1 MQKNAI
7 LIASLPGY
15 TALTDVHGQVAAA
28 YMVEEYVQLINES
41 LVGKSYQLESGGD
54 QLIIA
59 SPNADDIAKT
69 LMRLYRNVAKEKYF
83 LPMQAGMHYGEVLVQ
98 GKQFFGATMSLAAR
112 IATRADGIILASR
125 NFMNALSCPNCFHY
139 IHHDKLQFK
148 DAANTI
154 EIVELLP
161 EYHQPATPGYAIP
174 TNAPPS
180 LGERQSSRYT
190 LAGKL
195 HFFHYRTYRNIFR
208 KKPGPRQTIQ
218 PGCGNPSHASGVS
231 CQPDI

>member
-1 MQKNAI
+1 MQKTAI

-15 TALTDVHGQVAAA
+15 TALTEVHGQVAAA

-148 DAANTI
+148 DVAAAI

-161 EYHQPATPGYAIP
+161 EYNRPATPGYTVPA
-174 TNAPPS
+174 NAPQS
-180 LGERQSSRYT
+180 RGEGQSSRHPQ
-190 LAGKL
+190 AGKL
-195 HFFHYRTYRNIFR
+195 LFFHYRTYKNIFK
-208 KKPGPRQTIQ
+208 KKPPVEIACQ
-218 PGCGNPSHASGVS
+218 PGAL
-231 CQPDI
+231 